1 MQEFIKA
8 KQAQIDEVCRAHH
21 VRRLAVF
28 GSALRPDFDPARSD
42 VDLLVEFEPI
52 GVDLYFD
59 NKYALRSSLRNM
71 FDRRVDLL
79 TWNSIRNPYLLRE
92 VETTHELLY
101 AASRRSIPERSAGG
115 EQRHPSIHS
124 RRGLRHI

>member
-1 MQEFIKA
+1 MQELIAA
-8 KQAQIDEVCRAHH
+8 KRTEIAEVCRAHH

-59 NKYALRSSLRNM
+59 NKYDLRDSLRTV
-71 FDRRVDLL
+71 FARKVDLL
-79 TWNSIRNPYLLRE
+79 TWNSIRNPYLRRE
-92 VETTHELLY
+92 VEATHELLY
-101 AASRRSIPERSAGG
+101 AA
-115 EQRHPSIHS
+115 
-124 RRGLRHI
+124 